1 MNRIKKSIGI
11 GLAAIMLATS
21 LTGCSNTQSE
31 SDVPSLYEPAAIK
44 AATVQVE
51 KGDLYNMA
59 ELSVTVVPTVE
70 KLSFKEGGFIQSVEA
85 VPGQMVQAGDVLVRL
100 DQSDLDKEVER
111 QERNLSAVYARNSY
125 ALQQASLSIDIANL
139 QVTAAQEALD
149 AAKKAYDD
157 ALVEATKQVSDMAA
171 ALQKASD
178 AAAQAEAQAQAAQDA
193 ADDAQ
198 VAAEEAQAAADA
210 TKLNIKYAADEAVEA
225 TEAAADAKAAATKA
239 ALYAEQAKASADTA
253 RSAAE
258 EAAKAKDSAG
268 AETAASTAQAAAD
281 KTAQYQASALEALMD
296 AQSAKT
302 DALAA
307 KEASDIKAEA
317 GKAKEEESKNNDS
330 EEPKP
335 EESESTGESSQ
346 KPEEEPS
353 DEGSGDSEAE
363 GVDPGDEDSVPTGAV
378 YQGMFHARLKAPA
391 VIHREENKAETEF
404 DAETRE
410 KLEKLNKDVIAATYQ
425 LQLSQVGVRQAQLAY
440 NQMLSAQAIQVNG
453 LSNDLA
459 NLKSRYSDTEL
470 VAPFAGRVIEFYYYE
485 NQWVDAFETV
495 IVIADESRM
504 VIQGDPYN
512 NSALANALQID
523 AFIDQVA
530 YQIEYQAYDQ
540 EDYIKRKLGG
550 EELPSLFS
558 LAESE
563 TKELTFGQSGTVRIY
578 TEISKNTLVL
588 PIACVMEDSLG
599 SFVYQDVDGVKTKTY
614 VSVGIKTKTSIE
626 ITDGLKEGDVVYVGE

>member
-1 MNRIKKSIGI
+1 MKRIRKSIGI

-21 LTGCSNTQSE
+21 LTGCSNTQAE
-31 SDVPSLYEPAAIK
+31 SAVPDLYEPATIK

-51 KGDLYNMA
+51 RGNLYNMA

-85 VPGQMVQAGDVLVRL
+85 VPGQIVQEGDVLVKL

-111 QERNLSAVYARNSY
+111 QERNLNAVYARNSY

-139 QVTAAQEALD
+139 QVTACQEALD

-157 ALVEATKQVSDMAA
+157 ALVAASQQVSDMAA
-171 ALQKASD
+171 ALQKAND

-193 ADDAQ
+193 ADEAAA
-198 VAAEEAQAAADA
+198 AAEEAQAAADA

-239 ALYAEQAKASADTA
+239 ALYAEQAKASAEAAKT
-253 RSAAE
+253 AAE
-258 EAAKAKDSAG
+258 EAAKAKDTAS
-268 AETAASTAQAAAD
+268 AETAASTAQAAAA
-281 KTAQYQASALEALMD
+281 KTAQYQASALESLMD

-317 GKAKEEESKNNDS
+317 GKAKEEEESKNES

-335 EESESTGESSQ
+335 EESESSGESSQ
-346 KPEEEPS
+346 DSESGEP
-353 DEGSGDSEAE
+353 EGSEPAGN
-363 GVDPGDEDSVPTGAV
+363 DPGEEDSVPTGTI
-378 YQGMFHARLKAPA
+378 YQGVFHARLKTPA
-391 VIHREENKAETEF
+391 AIHREENKAETEF
-404 DAETRE
+404 DAETKE

-425 LQLSQVGVRQAQLAY
+425 LQLSQVGVRQAQTAY
-440 NQMLSAQAIQVNG
+440 NQMLSAQAIEVNG

-459 NLKSRYSDTEL
+459 NLKARYSNTEL
-470 VAPFAGRVIEFYYYE
+470 TAPFTGRVVEFYYYE
-485 NQWVDAFETV
+485 NQWVDAYETV

-512 NSALANALQID
+512 NSALANALRID
-523 AFIDQVA
+523 AYIDQSA

-540 EDYIKRKLGG
+540 EDYIKRKLSG

-558 LAESE
+558 LAETE

-578 TEISKNTLVL
+578 TEISENTLVL
-588 PIACVMEDSLG
+588 PIACVLSDSLG

-614 VSVGIKTKTSIE
+614 VSIGIKTTTSIE
-626 ITDGLKEGDVVYVGE
+626 IIDGLKEGDVVYVGE